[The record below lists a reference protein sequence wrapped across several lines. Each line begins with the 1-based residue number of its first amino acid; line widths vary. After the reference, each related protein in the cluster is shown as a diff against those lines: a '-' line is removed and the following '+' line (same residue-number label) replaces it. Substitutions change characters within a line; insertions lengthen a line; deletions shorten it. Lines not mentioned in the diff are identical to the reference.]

1 MKVFI
6 ITHVS
11 ANWSILFLCV
21 ELIAKSLSRKLE
33 IVKNVIHEKKKNIYI
48 YIYIEKL
55 RVYPLPRISPA
66 IETVRIS
73 SLK

>member
-21 ELIAKSLSRKLE
+21 ELIARSLSRKLE
-33 IVKNVIHEKKKNIYI
+33 IVKNVIHEKYI